1 MEIQYSRRFI
11 KQLKKLPA
19 DIKVAFKERLKIFL
33 ENKYHPLLCNHPLR
47 GDFVG
52 CHSLNV
58 TGNYRAIFK
67 ELNNGEIIIF
77 SAIGDHHRLYGK

>member
-1 MEIQYSRRFI
+1 MKIQYSRRFI
-11 KQLKKLPA
+11 KQLKKFPT
-19 DIKVAFKERLKIFL
+19 DIREAFKERLKIFL
-33 ENKYHPLLCNHPLR
+33 DDKYHPILTNHPLR

-67 ELNNGEIIIF
+67 EFNNGEIIIF
-77 SAIGDHHRLYGK
+77 SEIGDHHQLYGK